1 MNGRTASVVLGPDL
15 IESVEPAAP
24 SADDPLLVGGL
35 VDLQVNGWA
44 GCDVNAPDV
53 DAETIV
59 ELRRK
64 LADEGT
70 GWFVPTVITASR
82 DSIVRSLAAIA
93 EARRQDHATALAIP
107 YIHVEGPTISPLDGP
122 RGAHDLAHVRP
133 GDLGEF
139 AEWQAACDGLVG
151 MVTSSPH
158 ESATL
163 AYIAAL
169 AERGVRV
176 SLGHT
181 HATPEQ
187 IGAAVSAGARF
198 STHLGNGIAQQIPRH
213 PNAIWRQLADDRLQA
228 GLIADGHHLP
238 PDTLKAMIR
247 AKGARRSF
255 AVSDSVA
262 LGGSEPGRYQTP
274 VGGAVELQP
283 GGRLVVAGTDYLAGA
298 ARPLAASVDVL
309 RGAGIGL
316 PEAIEMITTIPARVA
331 GLDCSI
337 RPGAPAAVLALAS

>member
-1 MNGRTASVVLGPDL
+1 MNGRTVTVVLGPDV
-15 IESVEPAAP
+15 IESIEPAAP

-53 DAETIV
+53 DAETVIQ
-59 ELRRK
+59 LRRK

-70 GWFVPTVITASR
+70 GWFVPTIITASR
-82 DSIVRSLAAIA
+82 DSILRSLAAIA
-93 EARRQDHATALAIP
+93 EARRRDPATALAIP
-107 YIHVEGPTISPLDGP
+107 YVHVEGPTISPLDGP
-122 RGAHDLAHVRP
+122 RGAHDLAHIRP

-139 AEWQAACDGLVG
+139 AEWQAAGDGLVG
-151 MVTSSPH
+151 MVTVSPH
-158 ESATL
+158 ETETL
-163 AYIAAL
+163 DYIAAL
-169 AERGVRV
+169 VECGVRV

-187 IGAAVSAGARF
+187 IGAAATAGARF
-198 STHLGNGIAQQIPRH
+198 STHLGNGIAQHIARH
-213 PNAIWRQLADDRLQA
+213 PNAIWRQLADDRLQV

-247 AKGARRSF
+247 AKGPKRSF

-262 LGGSEPGRYQTP
+262 LGGSESGRYQTP
-274 VGGAVELQP
+274 VGGSVELQP

-298 ARPLAASVDVL
+298 VRPLAAAVDVL

-316 PEAIEMITTIPARVA
+316 TEAVEMVTTIPARVA
-331 GLDCSI
+331 GIDCSI